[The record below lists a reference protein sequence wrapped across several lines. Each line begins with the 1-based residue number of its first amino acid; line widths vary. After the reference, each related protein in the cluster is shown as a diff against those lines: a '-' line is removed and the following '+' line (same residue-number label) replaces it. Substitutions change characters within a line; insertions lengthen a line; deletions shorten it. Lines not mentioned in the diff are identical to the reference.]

1 MIKLCKKCNTEKEF
15 DSINYPSFKVN
26 GKLYMEH
33 TCKVCKIAR
42 GRARAKERYKNDPNF
57 KIKKLKSTEKCRIK
71 NQIEKNEKWEKRIVS
86 CKKWKIKNAD
96 KIKLKEKGRSKK
108 RYLNPLYR
116 VNKLMSNRINQLIR
130 DKNKQSWLD
139 IVNYNIEELKVH
151 LENKF
156 RDGMTWENY
165 GKHWHIDHIKPVSHF
180 KFTSKFDQE
189 FKECWQLT
197 NLQPLLAKEN
207 LSKGNRYVG

>member
-1 MIKLCKKCNTEKEF
+1 
-15 DSINYPSFKVN
+15 
-26 GKLYMEH
+26 
-33 TCKVCKIAR
+33 
-42 GRARAKERYKNDPNF
+42 
-57 KIKKLKSTEKCRIK
+57 
-71 NQIEKNEKWEKRIVS
+71 
-86 CKKWKIKNAD
+86 
-96 KIKLKEKGRSKK
+96 
-108 RYLNPLYR
+108 
-116 VNKLMSNRINQLIR
+116 MSNRINQLIR